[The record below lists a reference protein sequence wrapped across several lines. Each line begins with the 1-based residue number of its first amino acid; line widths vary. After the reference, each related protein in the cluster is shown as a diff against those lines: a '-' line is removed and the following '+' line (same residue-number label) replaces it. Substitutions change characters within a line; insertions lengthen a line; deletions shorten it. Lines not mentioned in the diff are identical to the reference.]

1 MGRMCMDNILVV
13 DDEQEVG
20 NFLSF
25 LLEEKGYRV
34 SVAESGK
41 QTLDLLND
49 HKFGLVMLDVRL
61 PDANG
66 LDLLKEIK
74 QKLPLCK
81 VIIMTG
87 YSTVKTAVEA
97 IKLGANDYIE
107 KPFEDIDQLEAQI
120 DALFNDKDYTENTIE
135 SLAHG
140 VGFIIGKQ
148 AEMKHL
154 ATLAYKIATK
164 NVNVLIEG
172 ETGTGKQVLARFIHQ
187 ASARRDQPFIGINCG
202 ALSHAL
208 LESEL
213 FGHEKGAFTGAVNQR
228 SGIFEIASQGTL
240 LLDEIAEMTPAVQVK
255 LLRVLETREFMRVGG
270 EKPLRTNTR
279 ILAASHANLGETV
292 RQQQFREDLFYRLDV
307 VKLQI
312 PSLRERNKDIPL
324 FVSYFL
330 EKNSSSLTFSDEAMN
345 LLKNYSWPGNVRELA
360 NTVTQLTTL
369 MDGEETTITP
379 AELPEKII
387 LGNELQTRETNSSQ
401 PVQTTD
407 DDTTDLKSFLNA
419 WENHMIH
426 SLEDLRNFDFNH
438 IENQIKELEH
448 RVETTFV
455 KQALIE
461 ADGNRKEAAHL
472 LNISQRK
479 FRYLLNEKNKE
490 D

>member
-1 MGRMCMDNILVV
+1 MDNILVV

-49 HKFGLVMLDVRL
+49 HKFGLAMLDVRL

-107 KPFEDIDQLEAQI
+107 KPFEDIDQLEVQI

-154 ATLAYKIATK
+154 VTLAYKIASK

-172 ETGTGKQVLARFIHQ
+172 ETGTGKEVLARFIHQ

-369 MDGEETTITP
+369 MDGEKTTITP
-379 AELPEKII
+379 ADLPEKII
-387 LGNELQTRETNSSQ
+387 LGNEIQTREKNSSQ

-448 RVETTFV
+448 RVETTFM